1 MEPALILKKL
11 SLRIG
16 NDAILSDVDLT
27 LQHGEITGLVGRSGS
42 GKSMTALAIMALAPQ
57 HAEIFGEVL
66 LNGENLLEKTEA
78 EWREIRGGRIGMVFQ
93 EPMTALNPLQTIGA
107 QVAETILIHSDATRK
122 QALVR
127 ADQTLRRVGLDPEE
141 ISSDR
146 YPHELSGGQRQR
158 VVIAIAI
165 AMNPKIL
172 ICDEPTTALDVTT
185 QAEILDLL
193 RRLSRDD
200 NIAVLLITHDLA
212 VISQMADRIAI
223 IKEGRV
229 VEQATPEAF
238 FQGGLSGAAQ
248 DLIAAPLKRPHKP
261 PGNSEQTR
269 AIVEARNVVCA
280 YNQPRQSIFSP
291 RAPFHAVDGVS
302 LTIRKGEN
310 IGLVGASGCGKSTLA
325 RALLGLQ
332 PVASGEIRIDDACFP
347 AAEKSAMRAARRKI
361 QIVFQDPYSSFNPR
375 HRVGKIIAEPFHLYD
390 QPPSETTRRKRI
402 ADVLMSV
409 GLSASDAGKY
419 PHEFSGGQR
428 QRIAIAR
435 ALITDPEIMVLD
447 EATSALDITARNR
460 ILGLLQT
467 LSEERG
473 VSFLFIT
480 HDLGVIRD
488 IADRTLVMQSGV
500 IVEEGATKDIFANP
514 RHPYTKTLIAAAPVM
529 KWEVAVNGSAS
540 DAPRDHVD

>member
-1 MEPALILKKL
+1 MEPALIIKKL

-16 NDAILSDVDLT
+16 EDAILSDVDLT
-27 LQHGEITGLVGRSGS
+27 LQQGEITGLAGRSGS

-57 HAEIFGEVL
+57 RAEIFGEVL
-66 LNGENLLEKTEA
+66 LNGENLLEKSQA
-78 EWREIRGGRIGMVFQ
+78 EWREIRGSRIGMVFQ

-107 QVAETILIHSDATRK
+107 QVAEVILIHSDASKK
-122 QALVR
+122 QALKR
-127 ADQTLRRVGLDPEE
+127 ADQTLRRVGLDPNE

-165 AMNPKIL
+165 AMNPEIL

-200 NIAVLLITHDLA
+200 GIAVLLITHDLA

-223 IKEGRV
+223 IKNGHI

-238 FQGGLSGAAQ
+238 FQGGHNGAAQ
-248 DLIAAPLKRPHKP
+248 DLIAAPLKRPNKP
-261 PGNSEQTR
+261 PGNGEQAR
-269 AIVEARNVVCA
+269 AIIEARIVICA
-280 YNQPRQSIFSP
+280 YHQRGQSIFSS

-302 LTIRKGEN
+302 LNIRKGEN

-332 PVASGEIRIDDACFP
+332 PVASGEIRIDGASFP
-347 AAEKSAMRAARRKI
+347 AVEKSAMRAARRKI

-375 HRVGKIIAEPFHLYD
+375 HKVGKIIAEPFHLFD
-390 QPPSETTRRKRI
+390 QPPIEAKQRNRI
-402 ADVLMSV
+402 SGVLQSV
-409 GLSASDAGKY
+409 GLDPSDAGKY

-435 ALITDPEIMVLD
+435 ALITDPEIIVLD

-460 ILGLLQT
+460 ILALLQS
-467 LSEERG
+467 LSEKRG

-488 IADRTLVMQSGV
+488 IADRTLVMKSGR
-500 IVEEGATKDIFANP
+500 IVEEGATKDIFENP
-514 RHPYTKTLIAAAPVM
+514 RHPYTKMLIAAAPVM
-529 KWEVAVNGSAS
+529 KWAATPQGGAS
-540 DAPRDHVD
+540 DTPRDHVD

>member
-16 NDAILSDVDLT
+16 KDAILSDVDLA
-27 LQHGEITGLVGRSGS
+27 LQQGEITGLVGRSGS
-42 GKSMTALAIMALAPQ
+42 GKSMAALAIMALAPQ
-57 HAEIFGEVL
+57 RAEVFGEVL
-66 LNGENLLEKTEA
+66 LDGENLLEKTEA

-107 QVAETILIHSDATRK
+107 QVAETILIHSDATKK
-122 QALVR
+122 QALAR
-127 ADQTLRRVGLDPEE
+127 ADQTLRRVGLDPKD

-193 RRLSRDD
+193 RGLSRDD
-200 NIAVLLITHDLA
+200 GIAVLLITHDLA

-223 IKEGRV
+223 IKEGRI

-238 FQGGLSGAAQ
+238 FQGGISGAAQ
-248 DLIAAPLKRPHKP
+248 DLIAAPLKRTHEP
-261 PGNSEQTR
+261 PGNGEQAH
-269 AIVEARNVVCA
+269 AIIEARNVVCA
-280 YNQPRQSIFSP
+280 YHQRGQSIFSS
-291 RAPFHAVDGVS
+291 RALFHAVDGVS

-332 PVASGEIRIDDACFP
+332 PVASGEIRIDDEYFP
-347 AAEKSAMRAARRKI
+347 AAEKSALRAARRKI

-375 HRVGKIIAEPFHLYD
+375 HKVGKIITEPFHLFD
-390 QPPSETTRRKRI
+390 QPPIEAKRRERISE
-402 ADVLMSV
+402 VLKSV
-409 GLSASDAGKY
+409 GLSDQDAGKY

-435 ALITDPEIMVLD
+435 ALITDPEIIVLD

-460 ILGLLQT
+460 ILALLQS

-488 IADRTLVMQSGV
+488 IADRTLVMKSGV
-500 IVEEGATKDIFANP
+500 IVEEGVTKDIFANP
-514 RHPYTKTLIAAAPVM
+514 RHPYTKALIDSAPVM
-529 KWEVAVNGSAS
+529 KWTAALDAGAS